1 MYALVDWILR
11 SVRRSPNC
19 HLFNL
24 FSLNIFQ
31 CQTSSMVLQRGH
43 IEFDELVSH
52 FKQNSHVLNQLNE
65 SLPSEEKKKTLLEKF
80 LEGDDLK

>member
-1 MYALVDWILR
+1 MYALVILR
-11 SVRRSPNC
+11 SFIALRIGT
-19 HLFNL
+19 FYL

-80 LEGDDLK
+80 LEGDEDLK